1 MQLGTNN
8 PGRTD
13 EEKRQ
18 WVEGL
23 RLVLKGLRQK
33 GTRDLDVVAEEIA
46 KYRRQFLKDPSR
58 VLNL

>member
-1 MQLGTNN
+1 VQLGTAN

-18 WVEGL
+18 WAEGL
-23 RLVLKGLRQK
+23 RLVLKELRQK
-33 GTRDLDVVAEEIA
+33 DTRDPDVVATEIA

>member
-1 MQLGTNN
+1 MQLGTAN

-18 WVEGL
+18 WTEGL
-23 RLVLKGLRQK
+23 KLVLKELRQK
-33 GTRDLDVVAEEIA
+33 DTRDPDVVATEIA